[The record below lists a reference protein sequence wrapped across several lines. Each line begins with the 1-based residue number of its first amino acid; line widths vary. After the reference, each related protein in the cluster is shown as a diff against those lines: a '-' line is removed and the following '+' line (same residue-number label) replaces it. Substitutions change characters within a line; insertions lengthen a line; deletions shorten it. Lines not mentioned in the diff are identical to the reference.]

1 MYPTLYHLIFDLFG
15 IEIPFLTHF
24 NMFGLLV
31 AFAFLGANYF
41 FLKEILRKEKQG
53 LIVSKESKST
63 PREHVSI
70 ITLIAIVF
78 GFLGA
83 KIFAWLEDP
92 VPLSEFFSDPFSGL
106 TIYGGL
112 ITAFVAAV
120 GYLKWHKM
128 PLLLFMDAVAPG
140 LMISYGIGRLGCHIS
155 GDGDWGI
162 VNNVPTP
169 PYLPNWLWSY
179 NYPNN
184 VLNEGIAVKNCIYN
198 DFCFQLAE
206 PVYPTPL
213 YETFFALILFL
224 ILRRLRTRIK
234 IAGQLFFVYL
244 IFNGIERF
252 FIEKIRINSVY
263 DIAGFSIT
271 QAEIISVLFVINGVI
286 GFLWLKNQNQESN
299 SNN

>member
-1 MYPTLYHLIFDLFG
+1 MYPTLYHLIYDIFG
-15 IEIPFLTHF
+15 IEIDFLTNF

-31 AFAFLGANYF
+31 AFAFLSANYF
-41 FLKEILRKEKQG
+41 FLKEVLRKAKLG
-53 LIVSKESKST
+53 LITTPEGKST
-63 PREHVSI
+63 PKEHVSM

-92 VPLSEFFSDPFSGL
+92 VPLSEFFTDPFSGL

-120 GYLKWHKM
+120 VYLNWYKM
-128 PLLLFMDAVAPG
+128 PLLHFMDAVAPG

-162 VNNVPTP
+162 VNNSPNPSWVPG
-169 PYLPNWLWSY
+169 WLWSY
-179 NYPNN
+179 RYPNN
-184 VLNEGIAVKNCIYN
+184 VLNEGIRLKDCIYH
-198 DFCFQLAE
+198 DYCFQLAE
-206 PVYPTPL
+206 PVYPTPV
-213 YETFFALILFL
+213 YEAFFAFILFL
-224 ILRRLRTRIK
+224 ILWKLRTKLK

-252 FIEKIRINSVY
+252 FIEKIRVNSMY
-263 DIAGFSIT
+263 EILGLSIT
-271 QAEIISVLFVINGVI
+271 QAEIISVVFVISGVI
-286 GFLWLKNQNQESN
+286 GIAWLKNQDKTQNFSL
-299 SNN
+299 

>member
-1 MYPTLYHLIFDLFG
+1 MYPTLYHLIYDIFG
-15 IEIPFLTHF
+15 IEINFLNHF

-31 AFAFLGANYF
+31 ALAFLGANFF
-41 FLKEILRKEKQG
+41 FLKEVLRKEKQG
-53 LIVSKESKST
+53 LIVSKEGKST

-120 GYLKWHKM
+120 GYLKWQKM
-128 PLLLFMDAVAPG
+128 PLLPFMDAVAPG

-162 VNNVPTP
+162 VNNAPTP

-184 VLNEGIAVKNCIYN
+184 VLNEGIAVKDCIYN

-224 ILRRLRTRIK
+224 ILWRLRTRIK

-252 FIEKIRINSVY
+252 FIEKIRVNSVY
-263 DIAGFSIT
+263 NIAGFSIT
-271 QAEIISVLFVINGVI
+271 QAEIISVLFVISGVI

>member
-1 MYPTLYHLIFDLFG
+1 
-15 IEIPFLTHF
+15 
-24 NMFGLLV
+24 MFGLLV

>member
-1 MYPTLYHLIFDLFG
+1 
-15 IEIPFLTHF
+15 
-24 NMFGLLV
+24 MFGLLV

-41 FLKEILRKEKQG
+41 FLKEVLRKEKLG
-53 LIVSKESKST
+53 LIIT
-63 PREHVSI
+63 PEGRTTPKEHVSM

-120 GYLKWHKM
+120 AYLKWYKM
-128 PLLLFMDAVAPG
+128 PLLHFMDAVAPA

-162 VNNVPTP
+162 VNNAPTP
-169 PYLPNWLWSY
+169 PWIPDWIWSY
-179 NYPNN
+179 SYPNN
-184 VLNEGIAVKNCIYN
+184 VLNEGMKLKDCIYN
-198 DFCFQLAE
+198 DYCFQLAE

-213 YETFFALILFL
+213 YEAFFSLVLFL
-224 ILRRLRTRIK
+224 ILWRLTTKLK
-234 IAGQLFFVYL
+234 IAGQLFFLYL
-244 IFNGIERF
+244 IFNGVERF
-252 FIEKIRINSVY
+252 FIEKIRVNSVY
-263 DIAGFSIT
+263 EIAGFSFT
-271 QAEIISVLFVINGVI
+271 QAEIISVLFVVIGVI
-286 GFLWLKNQNQESN
+286 GFQWLKKQHQKII

>member
-1 MYPTLYHLIFDLFG
+1 
-15 IEIPFLTHF
+15 
-24 NMFGLLV
+24 MFGLLV
-31 AFAFLGANYF
+31 ALAFLGANYF
-41 FLKEILRKEKQG
+41 FLKEVLRKEKQG
-53 LIVSKESKST
+53 LIVSKEGKST
-63 PREHVSI
+63 PREHVSM

-128 PLLLFMDAVAPG
+128 PLLPFMDAVAPG

-162 VNNVPTP
+162 VNNSPTP
-169 PYLPNWLWSY
+169 SWIPDWLWSY

-184 VLNEGIAVKNCIYN
+184 VLNEGIGVKDCIYN

-213 YETFFALILFL
+213 YEAFFALILFI
-224 ILRRLRTRIK
+224 ILWRLRAQLKR
-234 IAGQLFFVYL
+234 AGQLFFIYL

-252 FIEKIRINSVY
+252 FIEKIRVNSVY
-263 DIAGFSIT
+263 DIADFSIT
-271 QAEIISVLFVINGVI
+271 QAEIISVLFVISGVI
-286 GFLWLKNQNQESN
+286 GFLWLKNQKQGIN